1 MDASDA
7 PCSAVILPAKWKSTA
22 GKETRLCKP
31 LLLVLFVA
39 EQTLQF
45 CACIVILG
53 GWQRGW
59 LVIVQGLVLC
69 FVVHFSV
76 IHPAINQGLFL
87 GFDSIADVNETTSF
101 SPL

>member
-1 MDASDA
+1 MGASGT
-7 PCSAVILPAKWKSTA
+7 PCSAVILPVKWDSTS
-22 GKETRLCKP
+22 GKETRLCRL
-31 LLLVLFVA
+31 LLLVLLVP
-39 EQTLQF
+39 ERTLHF

-59 LVIVQGLVLC
+59 LVIVLGLVLC

-87 GFDSIADVNETTSF
+87 GFDTVADVNETTSF

>member
-1 MDASDA
+1 MDASDT
-7 PCSAVILPAKWKSTA
+7 PCSAVILPAKWNGTA
-22 GKETRLCKP
+22 VKDTWLCKP
-31 LLLVLFVA
+31 LLLVLVVA

-59 LVIVQGLVLC
+59 LVIVQRLILC

-76 IHPAINQGLFL
+76 IRPAINQGLFL
-87 GFDSIADVNETTSF
+87 GFDTVSDVNETTSF